1 MTVDR
6 GFVAENHAE
15 RVRLQ
20 TLVTRL
26 DDADLARPMPA
37 GWTVAAVLAHLAFWD
52 QRLLI
57 LLEHGERLGSAAMP
71 GAVREVD
78 IDWINDAAKPLMLA
92 LPPRTAAHLA
102 VSVADTLDRTIEA
115 LPDDFLARNTAAG
128 TPLNLGRAH
137 HRRQHLD
144 EIERALRVS

>member
-15 RVRLQ
+15 RARLQ

-71 GAVREVD
+71 EAVREAD

-102 VSVADTLDRTIEA
+102 VSIADTLDRTIEA
-115 LPDDFLARNTAAG
+115 LPDDFLARNAAAG
-128 TPLNLGRAH
+128 TPLYLNRAN
-137 HRRQHLD
+137 HRGQHLD
-144 EIERALRVS
+144 EIERAFRVT